1 MTDPLLR
8 FRDEL
13 PITEACVYLNHAGTS
28 PLPRRSG
35 QRMAEFAEVSSRTG
49 DRVWSERMREAE
61 RVRGMAARLMGAARS
76 HEVAFVENTASALS
90 LVAEGFDWQPGDNVV
105 GAALE
110 FPSNVYPWM
119 SLAARGV
126 EYRQAEERDGRIDPE
141 ELLSLLDDRT
151 RMLALS
157 WVQYASGFRSDLARL
172 GRACRERGVLF
183 VVDVIQGL
191 GALRLDVERDLV
203 DVAAGSV
210 HKWLLGPE
218 GLGLLYV
225 SDHVVDRLRP
235 VRSGWRSMREQF
247 KWTDYELDWND
258 GAKRFESG
266 TLNIYGI
273 AALGGSLDLLYEAGI
288 EAVER
293 RVLALA
299 DRAARGLTDLG
310 FNLVSSREPDE
321 ISGIVAATHP
331 DLNPSDLVRRLA
343 GKDIIAAARVGRF
356 RISAHFY
363 NTEEE
368 IDRCLAEVAALTP
381 RTAASDGRGA
391 SSTAGPIPQG

>member
-13 PITEACVYLNHAGTS
+13 PITEVCVYLNHAGIS
-28 PLPRRSG
+28 PLPRRSV

-49 DRVWSERMREAE
+49 DQAWPERMREAE
-61 RVRGMAARLMGAARS
+61 RVRGMAARLLGAARS
-76 HEVAFVENTASALS
+76 HEVAFVENTSSALS
-90 LVAEGFDWQPGDNVV
+90 MVAEGLDWRPGDNVV
-105 GAALE
+105 GAVLE

-119 SLAARGV
+119 SLADRGV

-141 ELLSLLDDRT
+141 ELLSLVDGRT

-203 DVAAGSV
+203 DVAAAST
-210 HKWLLGPE
+210 HKWLLGAE

-225 SDHVVDRLRP
+225 SDRVVDRIRP
-235 VRSGWRSMREQF
+235 VRSGWRSMRDQNR
-247 KWTDYELDWND
+247 WTEYDIDWNE

-266 TLNIYGI
+266 TFNIYGI
-273 AALGGSLDLLYEAGI
+273 AALGGSLDLIFEAGV

-299 DRAARGLTDLG
+299 DRAARGLADLG
-310 FNLVSSREPDE
+310 FTVVSSREPSE
-321 ISGIVAATHP
+321 TSGILTATHP
-331 DLNPSDLVRRLA
+331 GLDAADLVRRLA
-343 GKDIIAAARVGRF
+343 AKDIVVAARAGRF

-368 IDRCLAEVAALTP
+368 IDRCLAGVAEIASTGVRQQS
-381 RTAASDGRGA
+381 RT
-391 SSTAGPIPQG
+391 TT

>member
-1 MTDPLLR
+1 MTMTDPLLR

-13 PITEACVYLNHAGTS
+13 PITQVRAYLNHAGIS
-28 PLPRRSG
+28 PLPGRSLR
-35 QRMAEFAEVSSRTG
+35 RMAELAEESSRTG
-49 DRVWSERMREAE
+49 DQAWPERMREAE

-76 HEVAFVENTASALS
+76 HEVAFVENTSSALS
-90 LVAEGFDWQPGDNVV
+90 MVAEGLDWKPGDNVV

-119 SLAARGV
+119 NLASRGV
-126 EYRQAEERDGRIDPE
+126 EYRQAQERDGRIDPE
-141 ELLSLLDDRT
+141 ELLSLVDGRT

-157 WVQYASGFRSDLARL
+157 WVQFASGFRSDLARL

-203 DVAAGSV
+203 DVAAAAS
-210 HKWLLGPE
+210 HKWLLSSE
-218 GLGLLYV
+218 GLALLYV
-225 SDHVVDRLRP
+225 SDRVVDRLRP
-235 VRSGWRSMREQF
+235 VRAGWRSMCDQNR
-247 KWTDYELDWND
+247 WTEYEIDWND

-266 TLNIYGI
+266 TFNIYGI
-273 AALGGSLDLLYEAGI
+273 AALGGSLDLLFEAGA

-299 DRAARGLTDLG
+299 DHAARGLIDLG
-310 FNLVSSREPDE
+310 FTVVSSRERSE
-321 ISGIVAATHP
+321 TSGIVTAIHPELDAT
-331 DLNPSDLVRRLA
+331 DLVRRLA
-343 GKDIIAAARVGRF
+343 SKNIVAAARAGRF

-368 IDRCLAEVAALTP
+368 IDRCLAEVGALC
-381 RTAASDGRGA
+381 RGQVA
-391 SSTAGPIPQG
+391 

>member
-13 PITEACVYLNHAGTS
+13 PVTEACVYLNHAGTS

-61 RVRGMAARLMGAARS
+61 RVRGMAARLLGAAKP

-90 LVAEGFDWQPGDNVV
+90 LVAEGLDWQPGDNVV

-126 EYRQAEERDGRIDPE
+126 EYRRAEERDGRIDPE
-141 ELLSLLDDRT
+141 ELLSLVDDRT

-172 GRACRERGVLF
+172 GRACRERDVFF

-218 GLGLLYV
+218 GLALLYV
-225 SDHVVDRLRP
+225 SDRVVDRLRP

-247 KWTDYELDWND
+247 QWTHFGIDWND

-273 AALGGSLDLLYEAGI
+273 AALGASLDLLNEAGI
-288 EAVER
+288 EAVES

-299 DRAARGLTDLG
+299 DRAARGLADLG
-310 FNLVSSREPDE
+310 FHLVSSREPE
-321 ISGIVAATHP
+321 ETSGIVAATHP
-331 DLNPSDLVRRLA
+331 GLNPSDLVRRLA
-343 GKDIIAAARVGRF
+343 GKDIVVAARAGRF

-368 IDRCLAEVAALTP
+368 IDRCLTELAALTP
-381 RTAASDGRGA
+381 RTAADDGRGA
-391 SSTAGPIPQG
+391 SSSTGPIPQD